1 MARPLSRVYPGHAAT
16 RIRAARDGRIV
27 GVCAIPPKPHAD
39 MPSDTTHLIALA
51 AALGWASGLR
61 LWAVLLLTGGAGAL
75 GWIALPPGLHVL
87 ENPFMLAAAAVMAA
101 IEFLADKIPAVDS
114 IWDALQ
120 TLVRIPG
127 GAALAAGV
135 FGGDDATWVAGAAV
149 LGAVLAANSHLAKS
163 SLRAAVNTS
172 PEPFSNIVLSLLG
185 DAAVPTVLWLANAH
199 PVALLVLVAFAALV
213 MATVSVL
220 LIRFLRALFRRLRRG
235 SPASTA

>member
-1 MARPLSRVYPGHAAT
+1 
-16 RIRAARDGRIV
+16 
-27 GVCAIPPKPHAD
+27 

-87 ENPFMLAAAAVMAA
+87 ENPFVLAAAGTMAA
-101 IEFLADKIPAVDS
+101 VEFLVDKIPALDS
-114 IWDALQ
+114 VWDALQ

-135 FGGDDATWVAGAAV
+135 FGGDDATWVAVAAV
-149 LGAVLAANSHLAKS
+149 LGAALAANSHVAKT

-172 PEPFSNIVLSLLG
+172 PEPFSNIALSLLG
-185 DAAVPTVLWLANAH
+185 DAAVPTVLWLAAAH
-199 PVALLVLVAFAALV
+199 PVALLVTVAIAALA
-213 MATVSVL
+213 MATISVL
-220 LIRFLRALFRRLRRG
+220 LIRFLRALVGRLRG
-235 SPASTA
+235 WFSVSTPVR

>member
-1 MARPLSRVYPGHAAT
+1 
-16 RIRAARDGRIV
+16 
-27 GVCAIPPKPHAD
+27 

-61 LWAVLLLTGGAGAL
+61 LWAVLLLAGGAGAL

-87 ENPFMLAAAAVMAA
+87 ENPFVLAVAATLAAV
-101 IEFLADKIPAVDS
+101 EFLADKIPALDS

-127 GAALAAGV
+127 GALLAAGV
-135 FGGDDATWVAGAAV
+135 FGGDNATWVAGAAL
-149 LGAVLAANSHLAKS
+149 LGAVLAANSHVAKA

-172 PEPFSNIVLSLLG
+172 PEPFSNIALSLAG
-185 DAAVPTVLWLANAH
+185 DAAVPTALWLASAH
-199 PVALLVLVAFAALV
+199 PVVLLVLVAIAAIV

-220 LIRFLRALFRRLRRG
+220 LIRFLRALIGRFRGR
-235 SPASTA
+235 SATPTTAR